1 MPIRTP
7 VEERDAGLRRVSL
20 LTRGAVAIGVALTG
34 AFSALAAHAFPGRSG
49 QRAAA
54 GSVPTDAAAVP
65 AAETTTSAPT
75 TTTRPT
81 TTASPTAVS
90 ARTRA
95 AAAAAPRP
103 LQPPVTPPRAV
114 VAVHAPVAP
123 TPAAA
128 AVPRARPH
136 AVSGG
141 S

>member
-1 MPIRTP
+1 MPIRSP
-7 VEERDAGLRRVSL
+7 VEARDAGLRRVSL

-54 GSVPTDAAAVP
+54 APVPTDAAALPV
-65 AAETTTSAPT
+65 AETTTSAPT
-75 TTTRPT
+75 TTTPPT
-81 TTASPTAVS
+81 TVL

-103 LQPPVTPPRAV
+103 LQPPVTAPRAV